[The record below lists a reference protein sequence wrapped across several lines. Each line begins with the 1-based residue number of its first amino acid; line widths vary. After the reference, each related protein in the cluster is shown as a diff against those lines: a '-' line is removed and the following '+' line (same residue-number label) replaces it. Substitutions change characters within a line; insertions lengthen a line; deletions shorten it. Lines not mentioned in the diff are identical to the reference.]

1 MTPHTFHITAPAD
14 STHPGYAPVV
24 QVTIAINLGA
34 GAHDPAHGDDLVS
47 DTEEFTSLPSAAHA
61 NGAANAIPSNP
72 DHV

>member
-1 MTPHTFHITAPAD
+1 MTPHTFHMMAPAD
-14 STHPGYAPVV
+14 SSYAPVV
-24 QVTIAINLGA
+24 QVTIAVNLGA

-61 NGAANAIPSNP
+61 NGVANAIPSNP